1 MFPLINFDVPSKRA
15 KGGFFLYP
23 HKQHGLTRLV
33 GRPRKRAEYVHMQ
46 EAVGAG
52 EGGGNDTR
60 ENGTIFHGT
69 ASRRCNRKNFTV
81 KNLTRPGRNCS
92 FTVLIETLRYITLD
106 LQSALV
112 SRWRAGR

>member
-52 EGGGNDTR
+52 EGGETTPVKMELFFTEQRADDVTGRT
-60 ENGTIFHGT
+60 
-69 ASRRCNRKNFTV
+69 SR
-81 KNLTRPGRNCS
+81 
-92 FTVLIETLRYITLD
+92 
-106 LQSALV
+106 
-112 SRWRAGR
+112 